1 MEESAHVQFK
11 LNIPAGLK
19 DRLSEAAAR
28 SGRSLTSEI
37 ITRLEASI
45 SISDEG
51 GLDFTLDS
59 LERFVIGVV
68 QGETE
73 ALAQRV
79 RDLEARKGD

>member
-1 MEESAHVQFK
+1 MTQDATVPFK

-51 GLDFTLDS
+51 GAGFHA
-59 LERFVIGVV
+59 R
-68 QGETE
+68 
-73 ALAQRV
+73 LA
-79 RDLEARKGD
+79 

>member
-1 MEESAHVQFK
+1 MTQGATVPFK

-51 GLDFTLDS
+51 GLAFTLDS

-79 RDLEARKGD
+79 RDLEARKDD